1 MNKAEFKKYI
11 ATKNSITQDEANKV
25 IDVFTSS
32 VISVLREEKEIR
44 LIGFGNFS
52 VSEVA
57 ARAGR
62 NPRTG
67 AKVNVLQKKT
77 IKWKMSKDLFKKL
90 NNEKK

>member
-1 MNKAEFKKYI
+1 MNKAEFKKYM

-32 VISVLREEKEIR
+32 VMSALGEENEIR

-57 ARAGR
+57 ARTGR

-67 AKVNVLQKKT
+67 EAMQIAAYKQPRFKVGQKL
-77 IKWKMSKDLFKKL
+77 KDAVNK
-90 NNEKK
+90 